1 MGTRNRE
8 DAQSHLQS
16 IRKQVEKNRIENAD
30 AGCAGRKEQSG
41 IEIQADENMQT
52 GIEAQAVGNMQTD
65 HKALASDREK
75 TGTVSPQSDG
85 QNTVQAKRVR
95 HARYGVGEIV
105 EENDMQIIVEFKDY
119 GRKEFIRQ
127 FAMLEEI

>member
-1 MGTRNRE
+1 MQTDNE
-8 DAQSHLQS
+8 AQA
-16 IRKQVEKNRIENAD
+16 V
-30 AGCAGRKEQSG
+30 G
-41 IEIQADENMQT
+41 NMQT

-75 TGTVSPQSDG
+75 TGTVAPQSDG
-85 QNTVQAKRVR
+85 QNTVPGKRVR

>member
-1 MGTRNRE
+1 M
-8 DAQSHLQS
+8 
-16 IRKQVEKNRIENAD
+16 
-30 AGCAGRKEQSG
+30 
-41 IEIQADENMQT
+41 
-52 GIEAQAVGNMQTD
+52 
-65 HKALASDREK
+65 
-75 TGTVSPQSDG
+75 
-85 QNTVQAKRVR
+85 R

>member
-1 MGTRNRE
+1 
-8 DAQSHLQS
+8 
-16 IRKQVEKNRIENAD
+16 
-30 AGCAGRKEQSG
+30 
-41 IEIQADENMQT
+41 MQT

-75 TGTVSPQSDG
+75 TGTVAPQSDS
-85 QNTVQAKRVR
+85 QNTVPGKRVR

>member
-1 MGTRNRE
+1 MQMLRDGHCGT
-8 DAQSHLQS
+8 
-16 IRKQVEKNRIENAD
+16 
-30 AGCAGRKEQSG
+30 
-41 IEIQADENMQT
+41 
-52 GIEAQAVGNMQTD
+52 
-65 HKALASDREK
+65 
-75 TGTVSPQSDG
+75 QSDG

-95 HARYGVGEIV
+95 HVRYGIGEIV

>member
-1 MGTRNRE
+1 MKLPTAESQSSETWGIAAEKSGEENGCDKTDNE
-8 DAQSHLQS
+8 AQA
-16 IRKQVEKNRIENAD
+16 V
-30 AGCAGRKEQSG
+30 G
-41 IEIQADENMQT
+41 NMQT
-52 GIEAQAVGNMQTD
+52 GIEAQAVGNLQTD
-65 HKALASDREK
+65 QKALESDREK
-75 TGTVSPQSDG
+75 TGTVAPQSDG